1 MSKRIVELGKL
12 ELKDGEW
19 SFFSYDT
26 TKEYNLRGC
35 SSLFWAMAELA
46 RDGWEPTVNY
56 ENNFFFK
63 RIW

>member
-12 ELKDGEW
+12 ELNDGEW

-26 TKEYNLRGC
+26 TKEYNLRG
-35 SSLFWAMAELA
+35 SSNLFLVMIELA
-46 RDGWEPTVNY
+46 RDGWEPTVGY
-56 ENNFFFK
+56 ENSIFFK